1 MSKLQTGILGG
12 PKGKVGGV
20 VGFRW
25 KDTDCIRGYA
35 IPANPNT
42 TAQQTQRNLMKSC
55 VAFAKLLV
63 GQVFNTYT
71 DKFIRSMSGFNY
83 FVKSNITLFDGST
96 DYTAI
101 KVSEGQLY
109 PPASVAAAL
118 GATDVTVTFGADLGN
133 NGSAT
138 DMVYAVCYDASSGIM
153 YFPPAEVARSVGS
166 IVITVPGTLS
176 EFNLHVY
183 CLSAKYVRTLVTMI
197 SNSVYSAVTA

>member
-25 KDTDCIRGYA
+25 KDKDCIRGYA

-42 TAQQTQRNLMKSC
+42 TAQQTQRGLMKSC

-63 GQVFNTYT
+63 GQVFNAYT

-96 DYTAI
+96 DYAAI
-101 KVSEGQLY
+101 KVTEGQLFV
-109 PPASVAAAL
+109 PTIASAVYSAGDITIEYSDA
-118 GATDVTVTFGADLGN
+118 LGN
-133 NGSAT
+133 NGLAT
-138 DMVYAVCYDASSGIM
+138 DKVYAVAYHKPTGIM
-153 YFPPAEVARSVGS
+153 YFPAAEADRDTALIIVTAPAGL
-166 IVITVPGTLS
+166 TPGD
-176 EFNLHVY
+176 FVVY
-183 CLSAKYVRTLVTMI
+183 AFAAQYTRTLVTMI
-197 SNSVYSAVTA
+197 SNSSYHAVA

>member
-25 KDTDCIRGYA
+25 KDKDCIRGYA

-42 TAQQTQRNLMKSC
+42 TAQQAQRNLMKEC

-83 FVKSNITLFDGST
+83 FVKSNIKVFDGTT
-96 DYTAI
+96 DYTKI
-101 KVSEGQLY
+101 KVTEGQLY
-109 PPASVAAAL
+109 VPTITSAIYDSDEISVEYSEA
-118 GATDVTVTFGADLGN
+118 LGN
-133 NGSAT
+133 NGLAT
-138 DMVYAVCYDASSGIM
+138 DKVYVVAYHKPTGIM
-153 YFPPAEVARSVGS
+153 YFPAAESDRTTGAITVTVGS
-166 IVITVPGTLS
+166 GLVATDFV
-176 EFNLHVY
+176 VY
-183 CLSAKYVRTLVTMI
+183 AFAAQYTRTLVTMI
-197 SNSVYSAVTA
+197 SNSSYRAVEV